1 MSNRKPH
8 EVPDFLEMGKKLK
21 EQARMYAK
29 TTAVQ
34 WFQDSFINQGFTGS
48 AFEPW
53 DKRKND
59 LDPGR
64 AILIK
69 TTYLQKSIEVM
80 SESGTSVVFGTSVP
94 YAKLHNEGGRLRV
107 NQYIRAHHR
116 TRNGKRTQVQAH
128 SRKLDI
134 KFPKRQFMGHSE
146 KLMDSLDQW
155 LFNQILTQFKQ
166 L

>member
-8 EVPDFLEMGKKLK
+8 EVPNFIAMGQKLK
-21 EQARMYAK
+21 EHSRMYAT

-34 WFQDSFINQGFTGS
+34 WFQDSFSNQGFTNAS
-48 AFEPW
+48 FEPW

-64 AILIK
+64 AILVK

-80 SESGTSVVFGTSVP
+80 GDNGNAVIFGTTVP

-107 NQYIRAHHR
+107 NQYVRAHHR
-116 TRNGKRTQVQAH
+116 TRNGRREQVQAH

-134 KFPKRQFMGHSE
+134 KFPKRQFMGHSD
-146 KLMDSLDQW
+146 KLMDNLDEW
-155 LFNQILTQFKQ
+155 LFNEILEQFKQ
-166 L
+166 I

>member
-8 EVPDFLEMGKKLK
+8 EVPNFMAMGNKLK
-21 EQARMYAK
+21 KQTRMYAK

-34 WFQDSFINQGFTGS
+34 WFQESFTNQGFTGS

-64 AILIK
+64 AILVQ

-80 SESGTSVVFGTSVP
+80 SENW
-94 YAKLHNEGGRLRV
+94 K
-107 NQYIRAHHR
+107 
-116 TRNGKRTQVQAH
+116 KR
-128 SRKLDI
+128 S
-134 KFPKRQFMGHSE
+134 
-146 KLMDSLDQW
+146 
-155 LFNQILTQFKQ
+155 N
-166 L
+166 

>member
-1 MSNRKPH
+1 MSNRKPN
-8 EVPDFLEMGKKLK
+8 EVPNFMAMGNKLK
-21 EQARMYAK
+21 EEARIYAK

-48 AFEPW
+48 AFVPW

-64 AILIK
+64 AILVQ

-80 SESGTSVVFGTSVP
+80 SENGASVIFGTTVP
-94 YAKLHNEGGRLRV
+94 YAALHNEGGRLRV
-107 NQYIRAHHR
+107 NQYVRAHHR
-116 TRNGKRTQVQAH
+116 TRNGRREQVQAH

-134 KFPKRQFMGHSE
+134 KFPKRQFMGHSD
-146 KLMDSLDQW
+146 KLMNNLDEW
-155 LFNQILTQFKQ
+155 LFNRILEQFKQ
-166 L
+166 I